1 MLIGNIQAAQTTHA
15 AMGTVM
21 THKVFG
27 AHQAAALS
35 AVVQE
40 IGRIEA
46 LLSRFIPTSEISMIN
61 ARAGM
66 ESVPVSFETFEVL
79 SKSLDISRTCPGC
92 FATTIQ
98 PLVALWKIGADNFSE
113 PDARSIQQTLSLVND
128 EDVVLNPL
136 DMTAGLKRA
145 GQSIDLGGV
154 GKGYAA
160 DQVADILKEF
170 GITSAFSNLGGN
182 VTTLG
187 AKPDGSSW
195 RVGIQHPRN
204 KDLLIG
210 SVSAANQS
218 VVTSGDYQRYAA
230 NRQGERFHHILNP
243 TTGYPSQSG
252 LVSVTIISESSQ
264 TADILSTMLFVAGIE
279 KGLECLKKFPETEAI
294 LIDQQIR
301 VCVTSGL
308 KYRFQPAEGVDVSF
322 VH

>member
-1 MLIGNIQAAQTTHA
+1 MLIRKIQGAQTTHA
-15 AMGTVM
+15 AMGTMM

-27 AHQAAALS
+27 THQAAALP
-35 AVVQE
+35 AIVQE

-46 LLSRFIPTSEISMIN
+46 LLSRFIPTSEISTIN

-79 SKSLDISRTCPGC
+79 SKSLELSRACPGC
-92 FATTIQ
+92 FAVTIR
-98 PLVALWKIGADNFSE
+98 PLVALWKIGAARFSV
-113 PDARSIQQTLSLVND
+113 PDPRSIQQALSLVND
-128 EDVVLNPL
+128 QDLAL
-136 DMTAGLKRA
+136 DQLKMTAGLRRA

-160 DQVADILKEF
+160 DRVAEILRDFE
-170 GITSAFSNLGGN
+170 ITSAFSNLGGN
-182 VTTLG
+182 VMTLG
-187 AKPDGSSW
+187 AKPDGSPW

-294 LIDQQIR
+294 LIDQHIR